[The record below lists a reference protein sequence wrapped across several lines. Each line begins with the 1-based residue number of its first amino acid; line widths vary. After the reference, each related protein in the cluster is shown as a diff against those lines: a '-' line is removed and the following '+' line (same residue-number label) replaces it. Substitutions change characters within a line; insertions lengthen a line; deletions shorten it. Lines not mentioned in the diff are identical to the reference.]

1 MLRTEYLN
9 TVLTLIHMMFSTCY
23 LTIERCTM
31 FSGIPCPE
39 LTVPDGNAT
48 DVLGVFEDIVWV
60 KCDVGY
66 IIRKSKNKITDYRC
80 RLV

>member
-1 MLRTEYLN
+1 
-9 TVLTLIHMMFSTCY
+9 MMFITCY
-23 LTIERCTM
+23 LTTQMCIM
-31 FSGIPCPE
+31 LLGIPCPE

-48 DVLGVFEDIVWV
+48 DVLGVFEDIVWI

-66 IIRKSKNKITDYRC
+66 IIRKYNNKITDYRC

>member
-1 MLRTEYLN
+1 MML
-9 TVLTLIHMMFSTCY
+9 ITCY
-23 LTIERCTM
+23 LTTQRYTT

-66 IIRKSKNKITDYRC
+66 IIGKYNNKITD
-80 RLV
+80 